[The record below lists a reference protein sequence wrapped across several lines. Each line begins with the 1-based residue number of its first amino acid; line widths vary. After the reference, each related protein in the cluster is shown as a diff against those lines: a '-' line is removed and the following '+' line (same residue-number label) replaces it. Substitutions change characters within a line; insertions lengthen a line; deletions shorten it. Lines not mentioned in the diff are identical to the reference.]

1 MSIQLG
7 SLVKISVPLM
17 AGDAPE
23 LQGILVE
30 MIPMQTEENKGKHLC
45 KIMLNEGGEEYCML
59 TDLKLVK

>member
-7 SLVKISVPLM
+7 SLVKISVSLM

-30 MIPMQTEENKGKHLC
+30 IKPMQTEINKGKHLC
-45 KIMLNEGGEEYCML
+45 RIMLNEGGEEYCLL